1 MLLGLLVTMAD
12 QHFGGHAH
20 QFGIRAQQIR
30 LAGDAQHADQALIV
44 HQRQVD
50 TRLHALEVL
59 GGLAVDFHHAPIGQH
74 QLRPLM
80 AGVDALGFTAAQD
93 QPLAVHDVDVVGQN
107 RHGPIDDILRQVM
120 IQLEHGGH
128 LLEKVLHGRVVHR
141 HSAKPACLCASTKTA
156 PRRVAETRWAI
167 NVTRASRKIIINR
180 ENAMSQSAAAPLTT
194 DDDKNAIYKRITLR
208 LIPFIFICYL
218 FNYLD
223 RVNVGFAKLQM
234 LDALKFS
241 ETVYGLG
248 AGIFFIG
255 YVLCGVPSNLALTRF
270 GPRRWIALMMIVW
283 GTLSTCLLF
292 VTTPTHFY
300 TLRLFTGAAEAGF
313 FPGVVLYL
321 AQWFPTFRR
330 GRIMALFMSAIP
342 VSGLLGSPFS
352 GWILNHFAAGQGGL
366 AGWQWMFLLQG
377 IPTVILGALAYFLL
391 SDSFANAKW
400 LTPHERAVLE
410 TDQATDQA
418 NKPKATTDS
427 LGQVFKNPAIWAFG
441 LIYFCIQS
449 GVYAINFWLPSI
461 IKNLGFSDNLVIGW
475 LSAVPYLLAAVF
487 MLLVGR
493 SADLRKERRWHLVVP
508 MLMGAIGLVIAV
520 NFATTPALA
529 ILGLTIATMGALTG
543 LPMFWP
549 VPTAMLSAG
558 AAAGGLALI
567 NSMGQ
572 MAGFLSPYIVGFVKD
587 ATGSTDMALYL
598 LAAVI
603 VAGSVLALRMTRSL
617 NA

>member
-1 MLLGLLVTMAD
+1 
-12 QHFGGHAH
+12 
-20 QFGIRAQQIR
+20 
-30 LAGDAQHADQALIV
+30 
-44 HQRQVD
+44 
-50 TRLHALEVL
+50 
-59 GGLAVDFHHAPIGQH
+59 
-74 QLRPLM
+74 
-80 AGVDALGFTAAQD
+80 
-93 QPLAVHDVDVVGQN
+93 
-107 RHGPIDDILRQVM
+107 
-120 IQLEHGGH
+120 
-128 LLEKVLHGRVVHR
+128 
-141 HSAKPACLCASTKTA
+141 
-156 PRRVAETRWAI
+156 
-167 NVTRASRKIIINR
+167 
-180 ENAMSQSAAAPLTT
+180 MSQSAAASLIS

-208 LIPFIFICYL
+208 LIPFIFIFYL

-223 RVNVGFAKLQM
+223 RLNVGFAKLQM

-270 GPRRWIALMMIVW
+270 GPRRWIAVMMIAW
-283 GTLSTCLLF
+283 GTLSTCLMF
-292 VTTPTHFY
+292 VTTPAGFY
-300 TLRLFTGAAEAGF
+300 TLRLLTGAAEAGF

-321 AQWFPTFRR
+321 SQWFPSFRR
-330 GRIMALFMSAIP
+330 GRIMALFMCAIP
-342 VSGLLGSPFS
+342 VSGLIGGPFS
-352 GWILNHFAAGQGGL
+352 GWILSHFAAGQGGL

-377 IPTVILGALAYFLL
+377 IPTVVLGGLAIYLL

-400 LTPHERAVLE
+400 LGAHERAVLE
-410 TDQATDQA
+410 ADHRLDAA
-418 NKPKATTDS
+418 SKPASSSTDS
-427 LGQVFKNPAIWAFG
+427 LLAVFKNPAIWAFG

-461 IKNLGFSDNLVIGW
+461 IKSLGFSDTLVIGW
-475 LSAVPYLLAAVF
+475 ISAIPYLLAAVF

-493 SADLRKERRWHLVVP
+493 SADLHKERRWHLVVP
-508 MLMGAIGLVIAV
+508 MLMGAVGLVIAV
-520 NFATTPALA
+520 NFATQPAIA

-572 MAGFLSPYIVGFVKD
+572 MAGFLSPYLVGFVKD
-587 ATGSTDMALYL
+587 ATGSTDAALYF

-603 VAGSVLALRMTRSL
+603 VGGSLLALRMTRGIK

>member
-1 MLLGLLVTMAD
+1 
-12 QHFGGHAH
+12 
-20 QFGIRAQQIR
+20 
-30 LAGDAQHADQALIV
+30 
-44 HQRQVD
+44 
-50 TRLHALEVL
+50 
-59 GGLAVDFHHAPIGQH
+59 
-74 QLRPLM
+74 
-80 AGVDALGFTAAQD
+80 
-93 QPLAVHDVDVVGQN
+93 
-107 RHGPIDDILRQVM
+107 
-120 IQLEHGGH
+120 
-128 LLEKVLHGRVVHR
+128 
-141 HSAKPACLCASTKTA
+141 
-156 PRRVAETRWAI
+156 
-167 NVTRASRKIIINR
+167 
-180 ENAMSQSAAAPLTT
+180 MSQSAAATLAT
-194 DDDKNAIYKRITLR
+194 DDDKNAVYKRITLR

-255 YVLCGVPSNLALTRF
+255 YVLCGVPSNLALNKF
-270 GPRRWIALMMIVW
+270 GPRRWIALMMIAW

-292 VTTPTHFY
+292 VTTPTQFY
-300 TLRLFTGAAEAGF
+300 SLRLLTGAAEAGF

-321 AQWFPTFRR
+321 SQWFPSFRR

-352 GWILNHFAAGQGGL
+352 GWILNHFAAGQGGM

-377 IPTVILGALAYFLL
+377 IPTVILGVLAYFLL
-391 SDSFANAKW
+391 NDNFAHAKC
-400 LTPHERAVLE
+400 LSPQERALLE
-410 TDQATDQA
+410 ADQAEDA
-418 NKPKATTDS
+418 ASKPRTSGDS
-427 LGQVFKNPAIWAFG
+427 LAAVFKNPAIWAFG

-475 LSAVPYLLAAVF
+475 LSAIPYLLAALF
-487 MLLVGR
+487 MLMVGR
-493 SADLRKERRWHLVVP
+493 SADLRQERRWHLVVP

-520 NFATTPALA
+520 NFAANPTLA

-549 VPTAMLSAG
+549 VPTALLSAG

-572 MAGFLSPYIVGFVKD
+572 MAGFLSPYIVGWVKD
-587 ATGSTDMALYL
+587 STGSTDAALYL
-598 LAAVI
+598 LAGVI
-603 VAGSVLALRMTRSL
+603 VAGSLLALRMTRTL
-617 NA
+617 KR

>member
-1 MLLGLLVTMAD
+1 
-12 QHFGGHAH
+12 
-20 QFGIRAQQIR
+20 
-30 LAGDAQHADQALIV
+30 
-44 HQRQVD
+44 
-50 TRLHALEVL
+50 
-59 GGLAVDFHHAPIGQH
+59 
-74 QLRPLM
+74 
-80 AGVDALGFTAAQD
+80 
-93 QPLAVHDVDVVGQN
+93 
-107 RHGPIDDILRQVM
+107 
-120 IQLEHGGH
+120 
-128 LLEKVLHGRVVHR
+128 
-141 HSAKPACLCASTKTA
+141 
-156 PRRVAETRWAI
+156 
-167 NVTRASRKIIINR
+167 
-180 ENAMSQSAAAPLTT
+180 MSQSAPASPIS

-255 YVLCGVPSNLALTRF
+255 YVLCGVPSNLALTKF
-270 GPRRWIALMMIVW
+270 GPRRWIAVMMISW
-283 GTLSTCLLF
+283 GTLSTCLMF
-292 VTTPTHFY
+292 VTTPTGFY
-300 TLRLFTGAAEAGF
+300 TLRLLTGAAEAGF

-321 AQWFPTFRR
+321 SQWFPSFRR
-330 GRIMALFMSAIP
+330 GRIMALFMCAIP
-342 VSGLLGSPFS
+342 VSGLIGGPFS
-352 GWILNHFAAGQGGL
+352 GWILSHFAAGQGGL

-377 IPTVILGALAYFLL
+377 IPTVVLGALAIFLL

-400 LTPHERAVLE
+400 LGAHERAVLE
-410 TDQATDQA
+410 ADHRLDAA
-418 NKPKATTDS
+418 SKPASSATDS
-427 LGQVFKNPAIWAFG
+427 LSAVFKNPAIWAFG

-461 IKNLGFSDNLVIGW
+461 IKSLGFSDTLVIGW
-475 LSAVPYLLAAVF
+475 ISAIPYLLAAVF

-493 SADLRKERRWHLVVP
+493 SADLHKERRWHLVVP

-520 NFATTPALA
+520 NFAAHPAIA

-572 MAGFLSPYIVGFVKD
+572 MAGFLSPYLVGFVKD
-587 ATGSTDMALYL
+587 ATGSTVAALYF

-603 VAGSVLALRMTRSL
+603 VGGSLLALRMTRGIKTP
-617 NA
+617 

>member
-1 MLLGLLVTMAD
+1 
-12 QHFGGHAH
+12 
-20 QFGIRAQQIR
+20 
-30 LAGDAQHADQALIV
+30 
-44 HQRQVD
+44 
-50 TRLHALEVL
+50 
-59 GGLAVDFHHAPIGQH
+59 
-74 QLRPLM
+74 
-80 AGVDALGFTAAQD
+80 
-93 QPLAVHDVDVVGQN
+93 
-107 RHGPIDDILRQVM
+107 
-120 IQLEHGGH
+120 
-128 LLEKVLHGRVVHR
+128 
-141 HSAKPACLCASTKTA
+141 
-156 PRRVAETRWAI
+156 
-167 NVTRASRKIIINR
+167 
-180 ENAMSQSAAAPLTT
+180 MSQSAPASPIS

-255 YVLCGVPSNLALTRF
+255 YVLCGVPSNLALTKF
-270 GPRRWIALMMIVW
+270 GPRRWIAVMMISW
-283 GTLSTCLLF
+283 GTLSTCLMF
-292 VTTPTHFY
+292 VTTPTGFY
-300 TLRLFTGAAEAGF
+300 TLRLLTGAAEAGF

-321 AQWFPTFRR
+321 SQWFPSFRR
-330 GRIMALFMSAIP
+330 GRIMALFLCAIP
-342 VSGLLGSPFS
+342 VSGLIGGPFS
-352 GWILNHFAAGQGGL
+352 GWILSHFAAGQGGL

-377 IPTVILGALAYFLL
+377 IPTVVLGALAIFLL

-400 LTPHERAVLE
+400 LGAHERAVLE
-410 TDQATDQA
+410 ADHRLDAA
-418 NKPKATTDS
+418 SKPASSATDS
-427 LGQVFKNPAIWAFG
+427 LSAVFKNPAIWAFG

-461 IKNLGFSDNLVIGW
+461 IKSLGFSDTLVIGW
-475 LSAVPYLLAAVF
+475 ISAIPYLLAAVF

-493 SADLRKERRWHLVVP
+493 SADLHKERRWHLVVP

-520 NFATTPALA
+520 NFAAHPAIA

-572 MAGFLSPYIVGFVKD
+572 MAGFLSPYLVGFVKD
-587 ATGSTDMALYL
+587 ATGSTDAALYF

-603 VAGSVLALRMTRSL
+603 VGGSLLALRMTRGIKTP
-617 NA
+617 

>member
-1 MLLGLLVTMAD
+1 M
-12 QHFGGHAH
+12 
-20 QFGIRAQQIR
+20 
-30 LAGDAQHADQALIV
+30 
-44 HQRQVD
+44 
-50 TRLHALEVL
+50 
-59 GGLAVDFHHAPIGQH
+59 P
-74 QLRPLM
+74 
-80 AGVDALGFTAAQD
+80 
-93 QPLAVHDVDVVGQN
+93 
-107 RHGPIDDILRQVM
+107 
-120 IQLEHGGH
+120 
-128 LLEKVLHGRVVHR
+128 
-141 HSAKPACLCASTKTA
+141 
-156 PRRVAETRWAI
+156 
-167 NVTRASRKIIINR
+167 
-180 ENAMSQSAAAPLTT
+180 QSANASPIS

-270 GPRRWIALMMIVW
+270 GPRRWIAVMMISW
-283 GTLSTCLLF
+283 GTLSTCLMF
-292 VTTPTHFY
+292 VTTPAGFY
-300 TLRLFTGAAEAGF
+300 TLRLLTGAAEAGF

-321 AQWFPTFRR
+321 SQWFPTFRR
-330 GRIMALFMSAIP
+330 GRIMALFMCAIP
-342 VSGLLGSPFS
+342 VSGLIGGPFS
-352 GWILNHFAAGQGGL
+352 GWILSHFAAGQGGL
-366 AGWQWMFLLQG
+366 AGWQWMFMLQG
-377 IPTVILGALAYFLL
+377 IPTVLLGALAIYLL
-391 SDSFANAKW
+391 SDSFSNAKW
-400 LTPHERAVLE
+400 LGAHERAVLE
-410 TDQATDQA
+410 ADHRLDAA
-418 NKPKATTDS
+418 SKPASSTDS
-427 LGQVFKNPAIWAFG
+427 LLAVFKNPAIWAFG

-461 IKNLGFSDNLVIGW
+461 IKSLGFSDTLVIGW
-475 LSAVPYLLAAVF
+475 ISAIPYLLAAVF

-493 SADLRKERRWHLVVP
+493 SADLHKERRWHLVVP
-508 MLMGAIGLVIAV
+508 MLMGALGLVIAV
-520 NFATTPALA
+520 NFATQPAIA

-572 MAGFLSPYIVGFVKD
+572 MAGFLSPYLVGFVKD
-587 ATGSTDMALYL
+587 ATGSTDVALYV

-603 VAGSVLALRMTRSL
+603 VGGSLLALRMTRGIS

>member
-1 MLLGLLVTMAD
+1 
-12 QHFGGHAH
+12 
-20 QFGIRAQQIR
+20 
-30 LAGDAQHADQALIV
+30 
-44 HQRQVD
+44 
-50 TRLHALEVL
+50 
-59 GGLAVDFHHAPIGQH
+59 
-74 QLRPLM
+74 
-80 AGVDALGFTAAQD
+80 
-93 QPLAVHDVDVVGQN
+93 
-107 RHGPIDDILRQVM
+107 
-120 IQLEHGGH
+120 
-128 LLEKVLHGRVVHR
+128 
-141 HSAKPACLCASTKTA
+141 
-156 PRRVAETRWAI
+156 
-167 NVTRASRKIIINR
+167 
-180 ENAMSQSAAAPLTT
+180 MSQSAALPQATADL
-194 DDDKNAIYKRITLR
+194 KNAVYKRITLR

-270 GPRRWIALMMIVW
+270 GPRRWIALMMITW

-292 VTTPTHFY
+292 VTTPTQFY

-321 AQWFPTFRR
+321 SQWFPSFRR

-366 AGWQWMFLLQG
+366 SGWQWMFLLQG
-377 IPTVILGALAYFLL
+377 IPTVLLGVAAFFLL
-391 SDSFANAKW
+391 ADRFANAKW
-400 LTPHERAVLE
+400 LTAEERAVLE
-410 TDQATDQA
+410 ADQAEDAA
-418 NKPKATTDS
+418 NKPRTVSDS
-427 LGQVFKNPAIWAFG
+427 LGEVFRNPAIWAFG

-475 LSAVPYLLAAVF
+475 LSAIPYLLAAVF
-487 MLLVGR
+487 MLFVGR
-493 SADLRKERRWHLVVP
+493 SADLRQERRWHLVVP
-508 MLMGAIGLVIAV
+508 MLMGAVGLLIAV
-520 NFATTPALA
+520 NFASSPAIA
-529 ILGLTIATMGALTG
+529 ILGLSIATMGALTG

-549 VPTAMLSAG
+549 VPTALLSAG

-572 MAGFLSPYIVGFVKD
+572 MAGFLSPYLVGWIKD
-587 ATGSTDMALYL
+587 ASGSTDAALYV

-603 VAGSVLALRMTRSL
+603 VAGAVLALRVTRGL
-617 NA
+617 RAQ

>member
-1 MLLGLLVTMAD
+1 
-12 QHFGGHAH
+12 
-20 QFGIRAQQIR
+20 
-30 LAGDAQHADQALIV
+30 
-44 HQRQVD
+44 
-50 TRLHALEVL
+50 
-59 GGLAVDFHHAPIGQH
+59 
-74 QLRPLM
+74 
-80 AGVDALGFTAAQD
+80 
-93 QPLAVHDVDVVGQN
+93 
-107 RHGPIDDILRQVM
+107 
-120 IQLEHGGH
+120 
-128 LLEKVLHGRVVHR
+128 
-141 HSAKPACLCASTKTA
+141 
-156 PRRVAETRWAI
+156 
-167 NVTRASRKIIINR
+167 
-180 ENAMSQSAAAPLTT
+180 MSQSAPASPIS

-255 YVLCGVPSNLALTRF
+255 YVLCGVPSNLALTKF
-270 GPRRWIALMMIVW
+270 GPRRWIAVMMISW
-283 GTLSTCLLF
+283 GTLSTCLMF
-292 VTTPTHFY
+292 VTTPTGFY
-300 TLRLFTGAAEAGF
+300 TLRLLTGAAEAGF

-321 AQWFPTFRR
+321 SQWFPSFRR
-330 GRIMALFMSAIP
+330 GRIMALFMCAIP
-342 VSGLLGSPFS
+342 VSGLIGGPFS
-352 GWILNHFAAGQGGL
+352 GWILSHFAAGQGGL

-377 IPTVILGALAYFLL
+377 IPTVVLGALAIFLL

-400 LTPHERAVLE
+400 LGAHERAVLE
-410 TDQATDQA
+410 ADHRLDAA
-418 NKPKATTDS
+418 SKPASSATDS
-427 LGQVFKNPAIWAFG
+427 LSAVFKNPAIWAFG

-461 IKNLGFSDNLVIGW
+461 IKSLGFSDTLVIGW
-475 LSAVPYLLAAVF
+475 ISAIPYLLAAVF

-493 SADLRKERRWHLVVP
+493 SADLHKERRWHLVVP
-508 MLMGAIGLVIAV
+508 MLMAAIGLVIAV
-520 NFATTPALA
+520 NFAAHPAIA

-572 MAGFLSPYIVGFVKD
+572 MAGFLSPYLVGFVKD
-587 ATGSTDMALYL
+587 ATGSTDAALYF

-603 VAGSVLALRMTRSL
+603 VGGSLLALRMTRGIKTP
-617 NA
+617 

>member
-1 MLLGLLVTMAD
+1 
-12 QHFGGHAH
+12 
-20 QFGIRAQQIR
+20 
-30 LAGDAQHADQALIV
+30 
-44 HQRQVD
+44 
-50 TRLHALEVL
+50 
-59 GGLAVDFHHAPIGQH
+59 
-74 QLRPLM
+74 
-80 AGVDALGFTAAQD
+80 
-93 QPLAVHDVDVVGQN
+93 
-107 RHGPIDDILRQVM
+107 
-120 IQLEHGGH
+120 
-128 LLEKVLHGRVVHR
+128 
-141 HSAKPACLCASTKTA
+141 
-156 PRRVAETRWAI
+156 
-167 NVTRASRKIIINR
+167 
-180 ENAMSQSAAAPLTT
+180 MSQSAAASLIS

-270 GPRRWIALMMIVW
+270 GPRRWIAVMMIAW
-283 GTLSTCLLF
+283 GTLSTCLMF
-292 VTTPTHFY
+292 VTTPAGFY
-300 TLRLFTGAAEAGF
+300 TLRLLTGAAEAGF

-321 AQWFPTFRR
+321 SQWFPSFRR
-330 GRIMALFMSAIP
+330 GRIMALFMCAIP
-342 VSGLLGSPFS
+342 VSGLIGGPFS
-352 GWILNHFAAGQGGL
+352 GWILSHFAAGQGGL

-377 IPTVILGALAYFLL
+377 IPTVVLGGLAIYLL

-400 LTPHERAVLE
+400 LGAHERAVLE
-410 TDQATDQA
+410 ADHRLDAA
-418 NKPKATTDS
+418 SKPASSSTDS
-427 LGQVFKNPAIWAFG
+427 LLAVFKNPAIWAFG

-461 IKNLGFSDNLVIGW
+461 IKSLGFSDTLVIGW
-475 LSAVPYLLAAVF
+475 ISAIPYLLAAVF

-493 SADLRKERRWHLVVP
+493 SADLHKERRWHLVVP
-508 MLMGAIGLVIAV
+508 MLMGAVGLVIAV
-520 NFATTPALA
+520 NFATQPAIA

-572 MAGFLSPYIVGFVKD
+572 MAGFLSPYLVGFVKD
-587 ATGSTDMALYL
+587 ATGSTDVALYL

-603 VAGSVLALRMTRSL
+603 VGGSLLALRMTRGIK

>member
-1 MLLGLLVTMAD
+1 M
-12 QHFGGHAH
+12 
-20 QFGIRAQQIR
+20 
-30 LAGDAQHADQALIV
+30 
-44 HQRQVD
+44 
-50 TRLHALEVL
+50 
-59 GGLAVDFHHAPIGQH
+59 P
-74 QLRPLM
+74 
-80 AGVDALGFTAAQD
+80 
-93 QPLAVHDVDVVGQN
+93 
-107 RHGPIDDILRQVM
+107 
-120 IQLEHGGH
+120 
-128 LLEKVLHGRVVHR
+128 
-141 HSAKPACLCASTKTA
+141 
-156 PRRVAETRWAI
+156 
-167 NVTRASRKIIINR
+167 
-180 ENAMSQSAAAPLTT
+180 QSANASPIS

-270 GPRRWIALMMIVW
+270 GPRRWIAVMMISW
-283 GTLSTCLLF
+283 GTLSTCLMF
-292 VTTPTHFY
+292 VTTPAGFY
-300 TLRLFTGAAEAGF
+300 TLRLLTGAAEAGF

-321 AQWFPTFRR
+321 SQWFPTFRR
-330 GRIMALFMSAIP
+330 GRIMALFMCAIP
-342 VSGLLGSPFS
+342 VSGLIGGPFS
-352 GWILNHFAAGQGGL
+352 GWILSHFAAGQGGL
-366 AGWQWMFLLQG
+366 AGWQWMFMLQG
-377 IPTVILGALAYFLL
+377 IPTVLLGALAIYLL

-400 LTPHERAVLE
+400 LGAHERAVLE
-410 TDQATDQA
+410 ADHRLDAA
-418 NKPKATTDS
+418 SKPASSTDS
-427 LGQVFKNPAIWAFG
+427 LLAVFKNPAIWAFG

-461 IKNLGFSDNLVIGW
+461 IKSLGFSDTLVIGW
-475 LSAVPYLLAAVF
+475 ISAIPYLLAAVF

-493 SADLRKERRWHLVVP
+493 SADLHKERRWHLVVP
-508 MLMGAIGLVIAV
+508 MLMGALGLVIAV
-520 NFATTPALA
+520 NFATQPAIA

-572 MAGFLSPYIVGFVKD
+572 MAGFLSPYLVGFIKD
-587 ATGSTDMALYL
+587 ATGSTDVALYV

-603 VAGSVLALRMTRSL
+603 VGGSLLALRMTRGIS